1 MKLTKEDIERVNKFC
16 LKHGIDISKFNKTK
30 YLIAKEILDMDPK
43 HLPDF
48 YAFVKTLQK
57 NN

>member
-16 LKHGIDISKFNKTK
+16 LEHGIDISKFNKTR
-30 YLIAKEILDMDPK
+30 YLLAKVVLDIDPK
-43 HLPDF
+43 NLPAL
-48 YAFVKTLQK
+48 YAYIKTLQK